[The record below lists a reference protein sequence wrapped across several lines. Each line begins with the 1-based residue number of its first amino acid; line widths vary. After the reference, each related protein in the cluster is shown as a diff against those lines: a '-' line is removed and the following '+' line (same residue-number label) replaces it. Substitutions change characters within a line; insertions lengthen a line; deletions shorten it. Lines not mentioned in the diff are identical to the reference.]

1 MQNIFSFEVS
11 LEYSIPE
18 ISANSPM
25 FDPHDTSDTG
35 GKKITP
41 DRKWMQVGFN
51 ICEVKYL
58 LEQFSIKMKNEKTWS
73 KMH

>member
-1 MQNIFSFEVS
+1 
-11 LEYSIPE
+11 
-18 ISANSPM
+18 M
-25 FDPHDTSDTG
+25 FDPHDTSDSG

-58 LEQFSIKMKNEKTWS
+58 LEQFSIKMKNEKTLS